1 MRNFE
6 STRFVIILQ
15 KRHVQVEAPDAA
27 TAKQR
32 VLDGCVPGVV
42 GREVLLFKTPFHC
55 KEVSGTA
62 APMDV
67 KATTDS
73 DGCPVWVPVQRRGD
87 GMLGDLL
94 IGLAVLVLLCLYGS
108 GNHAGPTR
116 RTTTLSRTTTFS
128 TRNALMRR
136 GCLTARPA
144 ADDGILGSRR
154 YE

>member
-6 STRFVIILQ
+6 LTRFVTILQ

-32 VLDGCVPGVV
+32 VSDGCVPGGV
-42 GREVLLFKTPFHC
+42 GREVVLFRTPFRC
-55 KEVSGTA
+55 KEVATTA
-62 APMDV
+62 APANL

-87 GMLGDLL
+87 NMLGDFL

-108 GNHAGPTR
+108 GEHTGPYET
-116 RTTTLSRTTTFS
+116 
-128 TRNALMRR
+128 
-136 GCLTARPA
+136 PHDIPP
-144 ADDGILGSRR
+144 DDDPFGA
-154 YE
+154 